1 MAYALKKK
9 VSAFKNFH
17 SCLEAHTIK
26 KLVSFVFL
34 ILWYLRHVS
43 KLIIPP
49 SWISI
54 YKWANRGFLSI
65 VLWHPFT
72 PSNSRM
78 AILYFLPTKL
88 LLVAIKNVPLQ
99 NILTQASKV
108 ISIVNKALKK
118 LGQVRWRSISTFLRH
133 RLTSST
139 KRASSSQYWVF
150 YDPIKV
156 YLKGTCCYS

>member
-1 MAYALKKK
+1 MPWRRLVLLKTFI
-9 VSAFKNFH
+9 VG
-17 SCLEAHTIK
+17 LEAYTIK

-65 VLWHPFT
+65 VFWHPFT

-150 YDPIKV
+150 YDPSKS
-156 YLKGTCCYS
+156 T

>member
-1 MAYALKKK
+1 MPWRRRL
-9 VSAFKNFH
+9 AFKNFH

-65 VLWHPFT
+65 VPWHPFT
-72 PSNSRM
+72 LSRSRIVFLYLYIDWTPFCFHYRGIPS
-78 AILYFLPTKL
+78 
-88 LLVAIKNVPLQ
+88 Q

-118 LGQVRWRSISTFLRH
+118 LGQVRWRSISTFLRL
-133 RLTSST
+133 RW
-139 KRASSSQYWVF
+139 RRRPNEASSSQYWVF